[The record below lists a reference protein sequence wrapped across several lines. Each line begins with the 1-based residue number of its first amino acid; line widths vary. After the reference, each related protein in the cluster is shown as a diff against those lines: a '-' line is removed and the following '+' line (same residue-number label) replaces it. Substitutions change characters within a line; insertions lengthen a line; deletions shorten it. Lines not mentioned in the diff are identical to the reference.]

1 MEKKKITPSKT
12 DGIYVRHAL
21 TPPPP
26 PNGLWFWWIWVTAFF
41 CFSHN
46 KGGEGEL
53 HYNSN
58 SLSVNFRKMF
68 PARKSGRGG
77 GDMMLRSCCTTDGNS
92 SHHDVDLQTVKR
104 LTRFK
109 YPLWTCKIQL
119 IYTLYYA
126 WVSSL

>member
-1 MEKKKITPSKT
+1 MILMNLSYCPFLFFTFFTIRPITM
-12 DGIYVRHAL
+12 
-21 TPPPP
+21 
-26 PNGLWFWWIWVTAFF
+26 
-41 CFSHN
+41 
-46 KGGEGEL
+46 GE
-53 HYNSN
+53 N

-109 YPLWTCKIQL
+109 YPL
-119 IYTLYYA
+119 
-126 WVSSL
+126 